1 MSGLTP
7 PSPLKFSVPFK
18 INMNSKNNLVIV
30 LLIATMILVTIYMG
44 NWAVDKNPDGLKLHS
59 PSDEEA
65 NEGSSAFGFGAS
77 LGLLGTSLLYC
88 LLAVSVLI
96 AQKIRKLP
104 TGTMPLT
111 IAIIAAVGFTASYVV
126 DGYFY

>member
-1 MSGLTP
+1 
-7 PSPLKFSVPFK
+7 
-18 INMNSKNNLVIV
+18 MNSKNKLVIA
-30 LLIATMILVTIYMG
+30 LLIAIMILVTIYMG

-59 PSDEEA
+59 PTDEEE

-77 LGLLGTSLLYC
+77 FGLLGTSLLYC
-88 LLAVSVLI
+88 LLAVGVYI
-96 AQKIRKLP
+96 TQKIRKIP
-104 TGTMPLT
+104 PGTMPLA

>member
-1 MSGLTP
+1 
-7 PSPLKFSVPFK
+7 
-18 INMNSKNNLVIV
+18 MNSKKLLVIS
-30 LLIATMILVTIYMG
+30 LLISIMVLVAIYMG

-59 PSDEEA
+59 PTDEKA

-77 LGLLGTSLLYC
+77 FGLLGTSLLYC
-88 LLAVSVLI
+88 LLAVGVFI